1 MDPRNG
7 RVTYARPSATNPAA
21 FRKPMMDPRTG
32 GVTHVHSRPA
42 NRTVIHTHSRPT
54 QVIHTGH
61 TYGHTYGHTG
71 PIIHTYPRPTPVIY
85 HHTGHRGGVVYTDQS
100 SGSAIVSL
108 VIVFLILAVLCFIC
122 SRDSD
127 TYYVDSGYYEEPG
140 VTVIH
145 HQEPSVTVYVFSSSK
160 LERTFL

>member
-1 MDPRNG
+1 
-7 RVTYARPSATNPAA
+7 
-21 FRKPMMDPRTG
+21 MMDPRTG

-42 NRTVIHTHSRPT
+42 NRTV
-54 QVIHTGH
+54 
-61 TYGHTYGHTG
+61 
-71 PIIHTYPRPTPVIY
+71 IHTYPRPTPVIY

-108 VIVFLILAVLCFIC
+108 VIVFLILVVLCFIC

-145 HQEPSVTVYVFSSSK
+145 HQEPSVTVYVFSNSK